1 MTGQQ
6 AADYTGGGADHV
18 AAVLRALA
26 DRDVEAAEAA
36 LVDLRRTQADPVL
49 SLILSA
55 LLLVRMGE
63 FFSAVEALRAAE
75 KARPDAQE
83 IQDILSILLA
93 RLGQQTESLFHSKM
107 VVATVKAFPDF
118 NLSPDWLGNFSDAF
132 LGITERVLWKEGRQ
146 ALKAGQPALARQ
158 RFIEASSLDRND
170 PQIWADLARTSL
182 AQGLVVE
189 AVRAAEVVVSL
200 EGDEAASHALHA
212 LCLQAMGRLD
222 EARAAAGEALALDPA
237 NPDIAGG
244 FIYLNGFAAD
254 ATPASA
260 QAFAEAW
267 RNAHGHPDIRTS
279 SNPAPMR
286 GRGRVGILSSGLNA
300 GGNHAMFLSTIEQA
314 LYRAADL
321 IYYALDPLEDNVS
334 RRMQRT
340 ASRWLNLADVDDETA
355 AFILSNEN
363 LDCLIDLDGFQP
375 GARPG
380 IVARADI
387 ARIWSPFTTPGAGP
401 RLDGTSLLDPFCP
414 ATAGEEGRILV
425 MPSGLSTWAPYRGV
439 LPEGRARRFSGAR
452 HGRALAIDADL
463 ARHGPEAL
471 ALLAALAEADGGLC
485 FLIGRRF
492 LAEEEALGLFLR
504 RAEAAG
510 IDPKRM
516 EVLPPG
522 TGLEELL
529 RPADGVVAAWP
540 APDPAFLSEAVRY
553 GLPVVLAKP
562 ALDEHAG
569 GASLLGSNGL
579 GRSICPV
586 GSDFAA
592 AALDW
597 LDRWSREDALR
608 KTILDGVDAAAR
620 GEGSY
625 ERGRSFL
632 AFLAGATETTR

>member
-6 AADYTGGGADHV
+6 AAGSRGEAADHV
-18 AAVLRALA
+18 AAALRAMA
-26 DRDVEAAEAA
+26 DRDIDAAEEA
-36 LVDLRRTQADPVL
+36 LGDLRRTRSDPVL
-49 SLILSA
+49 SLTLSA

-63 FFSAVEALRAAE
+63 VFSAVEVLRTAE

-83 IQDILSILLA
+83 IQDMLSILLA
-93 RLGQQTESLFHSKM
+93 RLGQQTASLFHSKM
-107 VVATVKAFPDF
+107 AVATNRAFPDF
-118 NLSPDWLGNFSDAF
+118 DLPPDWLGNFSDAF
-132 LGITERVLWKEGRQ
+132 LGITERVLWKEGQQ

-170 PQIWADLARTSL
+170 PEIWSDLARTSL
-182 AQGLVVE
+182 AQGMVVE

-200 EGDEAASHALHA
+200 QGGGAASHALHA
-212 LCLQAMGRLD
+212 LCLRAMGRLE
-222 EARAAAGEALALDPA
+222 EARAAAGEALSLDPG
-237 NPDIAGG
+237 NPDIAGC
-244 FIYLNGFAAD
+244 FIYLNGFGAD

-260 QAFAEAW
+260 RAFAEAW
-267 RNAHGHPDIRTS
+267 RDAHGHPDIRTS
-279 SNPAPMR
+279 QHPAPMR

-300 GGNHAMFLSTIEQA
+300 GGSHAMFLSTIEQA
-314 LYRAADL
+314 LYRPADL
-321 IYYALDPLEDNVS
+321 VYYALDPLEDNVS
-334 RRMQRT
+334 RRLQRT
-340 ASRWLNLADVDDETA
+340 ASRWLNLAAVDDETA

-363 LDCLIDLDGFQP
+363 LDCLIDLDGFLP
-375 GARPG
+375 GGRPG

-387 ARIWSPFTTPGAGP
+387 ARIWSPFTTPGGGP

-414 ATAGEEGRILV
+414 ATEGEGARVLA

-439 LPEGRARRFSGAR
+439 LPEGRARRFSSAR
-452 HGRALAIDADL
+452 HGRTLAIDADL

-471 ALLAALAEADGGLC
+471 ALLAALAEADGGLH

-492 LAEEEALGLFLR
+492 LGEEEALGLFLQ
-504 RAEAAG
+504 RATAAG

-516 EVLPPG
+516 EALPTG

-540 APDPAFLSEAVRY
+540 SPDPTFLTEAVRY
-553 GLPVVLAKP
+553 GLPVVLARP

-579 GRSICPV
+579 GQSICPG

-597 LDRWSREDALR
+597 LDRWSKEEALR
-608 KTILDGVDAAAR
+608 KQVLDAVDAAAG

-632 AFLAGATETTR
+632 AFLTGATETAR